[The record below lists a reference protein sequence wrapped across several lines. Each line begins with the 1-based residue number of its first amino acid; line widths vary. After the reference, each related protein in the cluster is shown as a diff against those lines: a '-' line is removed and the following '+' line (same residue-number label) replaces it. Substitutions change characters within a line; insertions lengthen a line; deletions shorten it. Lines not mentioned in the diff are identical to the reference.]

1 MGRPS
6 LLRPSAPTSASSCR
20 TPPLRSP
27 PYHDRHVVHRHQLLG
42 AALQCF
48 RLHPV
53 GLLIISLEC
62 NRPSSQADI
71 PSMTYLTHVMTS
83 SNRCDIL
90 DPIEWVRSMEQIELV
105 SISM

>member
-1 MGRPS
+1 MGP
-6 LLRPSAPTSASSCR
+6 
-20 TPPLRSP
+20 RSP
-27 PYHDRHVVHRHQLLG
+27 GRRSSGPAPQRALLPVVHHHQLLG

-53 GLLIISLEC
+53 GLFIISLEC

-105 SISM
+105 SILKKKKKKKK